1 MTAVAAG
8 ALQSR
13 YARISD
19 RFKATWTS
27 HQFVSGVFA
36 QYLDEAL
43 PYTVD
48 FKHLFE
54 AVKTAGRVLNGTFP
68 TEAAALLDQ
77 LEEWLD
83 GASRQILGAE
93 ERLSP
98 SLLRRFFDRLKRPDD
113 SIVACLIK
121 FYLYAD
127 AVEGDRRDKLD
138 LLFTRVGE
146 EYLAEKREYAVR
158 ESLALR
164 QQILEL
170 VALLRVAPAPR
181 EEVGRLIRAIRSI
194 RDDIQSAAHFDDLGE
209 RNLLKD
215 ARTFKHRVGDLY
227 FDPDVLLAIV
237 ELNVAS
243 KNRFL
248 RLYGKEERRLVEDA
262 DKLMEHG
269 AAIERNFGDANPA
282 LAGEFAHFRL
292 LREQFDSARAQSNV
306 KHEVVSRL
314 KASMNNILAQLDRGL
329 DPDVDTADL
338 PATFFDEA
346 RQIGSMTARFGRGEP
361 LLEYVLRIDA
371 AIETADPALSP
382 EELVQ
387 LPEARELR
395 LEPWEAAAYQKL
407 VDRMPAPAEGDSE
420 EDNEELWLLYLR
432 AAALRLKIDEEATI
446 LATAASSGVN
456 PEAEL
461 LAKAKKSLELAK
473 ALDEQFGDLL
483 QEAVYYTNRRILHQL
498 YRSRFRLLRGF
509 SGLWLICDRG

>member
-1 MTAVAAG
+1 MTVDAAG
-8 ALQSR
+8 DLQTR
-13 YARISD
+13 YARLSD

-27 HQFVSGVFA
+27 HQFASGVFG
-36 QYLDEAL
+36 QILGEQL
-43 PYTVD
+43 PYEID
-48 FKHLFE
+48 FKLLFE
-54 AVKTAGRVLNGTFP
+54 QIKSAGRILNGTYP
-68 TEAAALLDQ
+68 NEVTTLLDD
-77 LEEWLD
+77 LEEALD
-83 GASRQILGAE
+83 GASQLILAADA
-93 ERLSP
+93 RLSP

-113 SIVACLIK
+113 TILAALIK

-146 EYLAEKREYAVR
+146 DFHPEREEFVLR

-164 QQILEL
+164 QHIIEL
-170 VALLRVAPAPR
+170 VSLLRVAAAPR
-181 EEVGRLIRAIRSI
+181 DEVGRLIRAIKSI
-194 RDDIQSAAHFDDLGE
+194 RNGIEAAAAFDDFAE

-227 FDPDVLLAIV
+227 FDPDVLMAII
-237 ELNVAS
+237 ELNVAA
-243 KNRFL
+243 KNRFH
-248 RLYGKEERRLVEDA
+248 RLYGNEERRLVEDA

-292 LREQFDSARAQSNV
+292 LREQFDSSRAQSNV

-314 KASMNNILAQLDRGL
+314 KASMNTILAQLDRGL
-329 DPDVDTADL
+329 DPEIETAEL
-338 PATFFDEA
+338 PAAFFDEA
-346 RQIGSMTARFGRGEP
+346 RKIGSMTARFGSGEP

-371 AIETADPALSP
+371 AIEASDPALTP
-382 EELVQ
+382 DEMVHV
-387 LPEARELR
+387 PEARELR
-395 LEPWEAAAYQKL
+395 LEPWELAAYQKL
-407 VDRMPAPAEGDSE
+407 VDRLASEAE
-420 EDNEELWLLYLR
+420 EDTEELWLLYVR

-446 LATAASSGVN
+446 LATAISAGAR

-461 LAKAKKSLELAK
+461 LAKARKSLDLAK

-483 QEAVYYTNRRILHQL
+483 QEAVYYSHRPILRQL

-509 SGLWLICDRG
+509 SGLWLIYDGQS